1 MKLVRKI
8 FVFLLLLFF
17 FSSLTKNF
25 LGYRNKVAF
34 YQNYL
39 NDYEK
44 EKRRNVELK
53 TELLKKSDPNE
64 IEKTIRNKLNLL
76 KPDEV
81 AIILKQPSPT
91 PVVITP
97 TPLPNY
103 LQWWE
108 VFF

>member
-1 MKLVRKI
+1 MKLIRRVV
-8 FVFLLLLFF
+8 FFLLLLFF
-17 FSSLTKNF
+17 FSSLTKNLF
-25 LGYRNKVAF
+25 DYRRRLSF
-34 YQNYL
+34 YEEYKR
-39 NDYEK
+39 DFEK
-44 EKRRNVELK
+44 EEKRNIELK
-53 TELLKKSDPNE
+53 TEVLKKSDPNE

-103 LQWWE
+103 LQWWK